1 MAVTRWRDPLW
12 LKAAHTWIDDA
23 LAAAGLSRTGET
35 EQPHVVPWSTVIR
48 VPTDAGNVW
57 FKANSD
63 SLLHEAALA
72 TRIAARRPDALPR
85 LLASDPVRGWM
96 LTEDA
101 GETLRVVA
109 PREQSLDHWF
119 TALRL
124 YAGVQLDLTG
134 DVDELLALGVP
145 DMRLSVLPDK
155 YDALMDEIDA
165 DARFRE
171 AGGLVRDL
179 CDEVG
184 SHGIAETLQH
194 DDLHDAQVFVRD
206 GSVLLSDWGDACI
219 SHPFFSLSVTL
230 EGVLAWGLDD
240 VAGSVDVTPY
250 RDAYLEPFAAVYDGD
265 LAAVCTPALRLG
277 WACRAV
283 NGHVPG
289 DDKQTFTRLRMFLD
303 GTP

>member
-1 MAVTRWRDPLW
+1 MPETRWRDPDW
-12 LKAAHTWIDDA
+12 LEAAHAWIDDA
-23 LAAAGLSRTGET
+23 LAGAGLVRTGAT

-48 VPTDAGNVW
+48 VPTAVGDVW

-63 SLLHEAALA
+63 SLLHEAALLE
-72 TRIAARRPDALPR
+72 RIADRRPDAVPG
-85 LLASDPVRGWM
+85 LLASDVGRGWM

-124 YAGVQLDLTG
+124 YAGVQLDLTS
-134 DVDELLALGVP
+134 DVDELLELGVP

-171 AGGLVRDL
+171 AGRLVRDL

-194 DDLHDAQVFVRD
+194 DDLHDDQVFVRD

-240 VAGSVDVTPY
+240 VEGSVDVTPY
-250 RDAYLEPFAAVYDGD
+250 RDAYLEPFADVYDGD
-265 LAAVCTPALRLG
+265 LAAVCKPALRLG

-283 NGHVPG
+283 NGAVAG